1 MEQPLWKVVW
11 QFLPK
16 LTILSLQS
24 SNHSL
29 WYFLKRVKNKFPKKS
44 ETLLT
49 AIVNVSFLISI
60 VHQRAIYSVLDSG
73 ALQKVFSPMGVYS
86 IGDSV
91 GIRDLEPAI
100 LPSCWSNSSL
110 HGLQYIGNIYQNNHM
125 LGFSSG
131 LMVKES
137 AYQCRGHRS
146 LLFDPWVWKISCRR
160 KWQPILRILVWT
172 IPWTGDPEGEHD
184 NTLQYSFLENPH
196 GGVQSM
202 ESKRVG
208 HD

>member
-91 GIRDLEPAI
+91 GIRDLEPPI
-100 LPSCWSNSSL
+100 LPSC
-110 HGLQYIGNIYQNNHM
+110 
-125 LGFSSG
+125 
-131 LMVKES
+131 
-137 AYQCRGHRS
+137 
-146 LLFDPWVWKISCRR
+146 
-160 KWQPILRILVWT
+160 
-172 IPWTGDPEGEHD
+172 
-184 NTLQYSFLENPH
+184 
-196 GGVQSM
+196 
-202 ESKRVG
+202 
-208 HD
+208 